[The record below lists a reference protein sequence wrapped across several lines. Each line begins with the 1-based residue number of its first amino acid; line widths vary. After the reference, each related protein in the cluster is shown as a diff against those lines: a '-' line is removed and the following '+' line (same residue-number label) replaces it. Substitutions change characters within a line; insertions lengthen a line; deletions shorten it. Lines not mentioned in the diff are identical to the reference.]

1 MSTSVAPGLASN
13 RLGSTSRGSATYFR
27 GHSPNTGPGQSP
39 STIERAVN
47 EHKPSLTRDLI
58 YAAIALGVILL
69 VLVVVLVYG
78 QTIPTDL

>member
-1 MSTSVAPGLASN
+1 
-13 RLGSTSRGSATYFR
+13 
-27 GHSPNTGPGQSP
+27 
-39 STIERAVN
+39 VN